1 MIIICGGSMKKKSL
15 IFMFL
20 ICIVLSVSTNY
31 VLGESVMLEIK
42 CNKNDLRVGDELVIN
57 YVLTNL
63 STKEMVFS
71 ELNIDDFSMVKSF
84 KDKNHNILPMGL
96 DEELEVRLY
105 PLLEDFFVLKP
116 NESKSFT
123 FSYILKNGTINNLI
137 FYNSEEYRGYY
148 LNDGNFYVIL
158 GNASKLYLQVVYKLD
173 RAEIY
178 WGEKRY
184 FIKDLYKGQI
194 KSNIEI
200 IRIKM

>member
-1 MIIICGGSMKKKSL
+1 MKKKSL